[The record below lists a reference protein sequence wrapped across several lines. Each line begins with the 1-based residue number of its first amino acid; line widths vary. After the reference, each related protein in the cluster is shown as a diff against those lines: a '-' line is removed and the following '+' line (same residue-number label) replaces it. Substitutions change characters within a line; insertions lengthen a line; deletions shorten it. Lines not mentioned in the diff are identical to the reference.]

1 MHSSPPSSSVAQNAL
16 IPIKEPSTPTNVKTL
31 IVAPMPIATSSM
43 KFDVDA
49 TKATLNVK
57 KTVFQ
62 KTSPVV
68 KQSLSNVLPV
78 SADAKVR
85 KSKNATRREPV
96 GT

>member
-1 MHSSPPSSSVAQNAL
+1 
-16 IPIKEPSTPTNVKTL
+16 
-31 IVAPMPIATSSM
+31 MPIATSSM

-49 TKATLNVK
+49 TKATQNVK

-62 KTSPVV
+62 KTTPVA
-68 KQSLSNVLPV
+68 KQSLSTVLPASV
-78 SADAKVR
+78 DATVR